1 VEQVGNDKQLKEV
14 SEDAMDSTG
23 SLDEPQAMES
33 LLNDLLRYDEILG
46 VIAVSVEGLVMGT
59 AGVSG
64 EDIDLAAAL
73 GASLVG
79 VAERT
84 TRRMGAGAATGL
96 TISTGDGVMHL
107 RNGGEFA
114 LIVFSDQ
121 CNSTLINAACD
132 DAMRRFAEVLSPA

>member
-1 VEQVGNDKQLKEV
+1 VENDELTIV
-14 SEDAMDSTG
+14 
-23 SLDEPQAMES
+23 EPQPMET

-59 AGVSG
+59 AGVTG
-64 EDIDLAAAL
+64 EDVDLAAAL

-96 TISTGDGVMHL
+96 SILTTDGMMHL

-114 LIVFSDQ
+114 LIVFSERCD
-121 CNSTLINAACD
+121 SMLISDACD
-132 DAMRRFAEVLSPA
+132 EAMLSFAEVLSPA